1 MSEAL
6 SLALPEL
13 TFVHAIPHTTRAA
26 REGEVEG
33 EDYYFVSMETMMAGL
48 SSKMFIEA
56 GKFNVCCANLI
67 LSCTDRLH
75 PG

>member
-6 SLALPEL
+6 SLALPEF
-13 TFVHAIPHTTRAA
+13 TFVHAIPHTTRTA

-48 SSKMFIEA
+48 SSKLFIEA
-56 GKFNVCCANLI
+56 GKFNVSLLNLI
-67 LSCTDRLH
+67 YIIFC
-75 PG
+75 